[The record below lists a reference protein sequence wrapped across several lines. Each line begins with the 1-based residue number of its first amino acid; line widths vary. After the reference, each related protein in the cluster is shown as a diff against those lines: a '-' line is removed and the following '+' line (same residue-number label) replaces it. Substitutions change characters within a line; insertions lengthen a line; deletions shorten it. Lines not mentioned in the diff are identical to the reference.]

1 MDQLWAPWRM
11 DYIRNNPQNCD
22 GCFLCEALAQND
34 DKKAY
39 ILYREKHAFVI
50 MNLYPYNP
58 GHLLIAPHTHQGEI
72 DQLAPEELSA
82 LMKTTQA
89 SVTVL
94 KQAMKPAGFNIGINI
109 GKAAGAGLA
118 GHLHIH
124 IVPRWNNDTNFTA
137 VLDNTR
143 VMPELLDGTY
153 ARLKPLF
160 ERIKE

>member
-11 DYIRNNPQNCD
+11 DYIVKNPRNSSD
-22 GCFLCEALAQND
+22 CFLCDALAQQD
-34 DKKAY
+34 DVKNY
-39 ILYREKHAFVI
+39 ILHRDRHAFAI

-58 GHLLIAPHTHQGEI
+58 GHLLIAPRTHQGEI
-72 DQLAPEELSA
+72 DQLTPEVLSA
-82 LMKTTQA
+82 LMRMTQA
-89 SVTVL
+89 SVTIL
-94 KQAMKPAGFNIGINI
+94 KEAMNPAGFNIGINI
-109 GKAAGAGLA
+109 GTAAGAGLA

-160 ERIKE
+160 EKIRS